1 MTTFQPYF
9 EKQQKRTQ
17 RADHYNSVDKR
28 ARKYPCIKLV
38 HNNDWND
45 YGYYTWFAMWYVPEK
60 DKCSYIGEVK
70 IMNRNGDAYAKMS
83 VCFEQLSADFC
94 SVGID
99 LEYYSKLKS
108 SFEKKEVEDVLKALC
123 DCATNT
129 QIYEDFSSC
138 DAFINS
144 LNRDLS
150 TQKAIREAKFL
161 LDGRNMSEAYSF
173 DYRFTPIYNK
183 EIFALW
189 YVRLECACAAYKR
202 TCSVIGENGV
212 GKTQLMANMVEA
224 LAKEGSQN
232 ISKQPML
239 SSLIVIY
246 SSEFDAYKKIST
258 DKTRIPFVVCDVVQT
273 TNTVEK
279 LKESINV
286 ILQRGT
292 YYRYN
297 EMLMMSERYMK
308 MLQSQLGDCMKN
320 IIVVKE
326 KVGEQEYDKY
336 VLNTSR
342 LEELVQQLSTGQLQ
356 IFSLITY
363 VCANIHLNSL
373 IIMDEPEV
381 HLHPRLITKFIVAMN
396 ELLEMFDSYAII
408 ATHSPLVVRE
418 CVKDNVYMMVRSKYN
433 VPTIGKVGF
442 NTFGEDLTTLY
453 ENIFG
458 CDERDSYFYKTIKE
472 MVGKIEQ
479 PSYKKVV
486 EELKR
491 DNVGLTLNGSMVVRD
506 YFENQENQI

>member
-1 MTTFQPYF
+1 MATFQPYF
-9 EKQQKRTQ
+9 EKQQKKTQ
-17 RADHYNSVDKR
+17 RADHYNSVYKT
-28 ARKYPCIKLV
+28 ANKYPCIKLV

-45 YGYYTWFAMWYVPEK
+45 YGYYTWFAMWYVPEM
-60 DKCSYIGEVK
+60 DTCSYIGELK
-70 IMNRNGDAYAKMS
+70 IMNRNGDTYEKMS
-83 VCFEQLSADFC
+83 ECFEQLSADFC

-108 SFEKKEVEDVLKALC
+108 SFEKTEVKNVLKALR

-183 EIFALW
+183 DVFATW
-189 YVRLECACAAYKR
+189 NVCLEYGCAAYKR

-224 LAKEGSQN
+224 LAEKKSLD
-232 ISKQPML
+232 ISNQPML
-239 SSLIVIY
+239 SSLIVIC
-246 SSEFDAYKKIST
+246 SSEFDAYKNINK
-258 DKTRIPFVVCDVVQT
+258 DNTRIPFIVCDVVQT
-273 TNTVEK
+273 TNTIEK
-279 LKESINV
+279 LKKSINI

-292 YYRYN
+292 YYRQS
-297 EMLMMSERYMK
+297 EMLTMNERYMQI
-308 MLQSQLGDCMKN
+308 LQSQLGACVEN
-320 IIVVKE
+320 LIVAKE
-326 KVGEQEYDKY
+326 KVDEEEYDNY
-336 VLNTSR
+336 ILNTPR
-342 LEELVQQLSTGQLQ
+342 LEEFVQQLSTGQLQ

-373 IIMDEPEV
+373 IVIDEPEI
-381 HLHPRLITKFIVAMN
+381 HLHPHLITKFIVTIN
-396 ELLEMFDSYAII
+396 KLLEVFDSYAII

-418 CVKDNVYMMVRSKYN
+418 CVKDNVYMMVRSKDN

-472 MVGKIEQ
+472 IVDGIKQ

-486 EELKR
+486 KKLKR
-491 DNVGLTLNGSMVVRD
+491 DNVGLTLNGCMVVRD